1 MKIKDKTSKQKL
13 SYQDCNFWENHIIKD
28 LIYWL
33 IVDYSEDE
41 IVINDSVVERYNELA
56 NQRKS
61 NASFVRQVKKL
72 NKENYF
78 KYK

>member
-1 MKIKDKTSKQKL
+1 MKIIDKTSKQNL
-13 SYQDCNFWENHIIKD
+13 SYQDCKFWENHIIKD

-33 IVDYSEDE
+33 IIDYSEDE
-41 IVINDSVVERYNELA
+41 IVINDYVVERYNELA

-78 KYK
+78 KG